1 MKYIALTLSLVGLV
15 LSGCVKQHADRNEQ
29 GLDASV
35 KAGRAINIKSIDGLY
50 VVNTNTAGNV
60 SPTSVERPVLDH
72 FDYGGNYS
80 AQTFG
85 EPTPAGMSLAGD
97 VVIDS
102 NLDLIRHLNKVDFE
116 TDAGLLARH
125 TDVVDFL
132 GEPNK
137 TYKIKYKLT
146 PNRLV
151 VMKVVNLKE
160 ISHYELPYSD
170 YLGNDTYAVPLGG
183 YAINP
188 QKKTKILNSD
198 NDPTNQYRLVDAELQ
213 FNEDGSL
220 KTNCRTCADYISL
233 NPDSFVKF
241 ARIENKKDV
250 YPAEFFNGEWYFS
263 ESVVDTQ
270 PGMETAI
277 GQIYGAYDLNFRPAS
292 KIKFFRTAG
301 TLKGYNIA
309 IDEELS
315 TENTLNLTPVISF
328 PATGKNYKIAET
340 GSMAQLQEVVI
351 DDTNLE
357 SAPYV
362 SISFENISTLRTR
375 IESLMNPLVG
385 FGNTAT
391 GALKQ
396 VKFSDNSFSFT
407 LEDVASGRLWKY
419 SFLRAEDRNYT
430 PRRHYK
436 RDREQ
441 FGFFTAN
448 RTRIPRPEQDY
459 REEDFE
465 RNVLIQRHNPE
476 KDIVFHFSNLTP
488 KDLNGR
494 CRQAGDTSLKDIV
507 TPDFEINYRE
517 IGRRSIQYWDAAFQQ
532 AGAKSRVVLK
542 EVDANGDCFD
552 APLGDLEF
560 HTLNLIDSIQSSNLL
575 GVGPSLIDPYSGE
588 VVNTTMNVHLAP
600 FRSIIGSEVR
610 TFIKSRLGV
619 FTDSSNRLDATV
631 VTNSTILGET
641 VSSGNPYNL
650 MGRLLPE
657 RLKKF
662 IASQYHFGH
671 FMKDLDPNNLPR
683 LAAVNG
689 YGPLDPVNMFE
700 AGSFDSNT
708 LSMRK
713 LQMVSDHIASTDRLV
728 AGDQV
733 RIGPIQNYKDAFD
746 RAQFVQKYR
755 PEFFN
760 RYFSA
765 ENSALATMN
774 NLTKDIE
781 TRCPEVLEFIQTK
794 LASAVQGEVPEVTSA
809 EEYPVVRKCMA
820 RLIPEKVMATIVHE
834 LGHNLGLRHNFFA
847 SSDKKNFF
855 TKEEVKAIYNIE
867 VASDNDLPKSSSVM
881 DYVPSD
887 KDRLFYPGH
896 YDIAAIRYGYANK
909 VELEAPNQPAG
920 SGSIVELNEGVV
932 DTSPGAQGSINEN
945 ARRNNWVIRDYK
957 FCTDHHA
964 SMNLDPM
971 CQLHDYGTTP
981 EESVDDII
989 NQFYE
994 SLVLTGNRYDRYVA
1008 ASSGYIARAMRL
1020 QSLHRFYNEW
1030 RFKLAD
1036 YLGAGREYLENYT
1049 PEQYAQLLASLENDP
1064 NFEGKDYLKV
1074 RRKIFEFFKDVVL
1087 LENKYCV
1094 TLDKELQSIKAV
1106 ELEKIRTQLRHRY
1119 PKAKI
1124 ANCEDPQGIVKDY
1137 LEKDGRLQYLG
1148 DVGFALNNYKFMLDA
1163 REAINEPIDVIGTF
1177 VDRVQAMFNIITR
1190 DGGVPG
1196 FLQKVFPN
1204 MLDEPDLFVEFESLV
1219 LNRIVNGVELTDAV
1233 KKLGYQLPEDATLF
1247 AQNYEMERPVLL
1259 ALWSLLESGANN
1271 PYVNNTS
1278 RTTRYG
1284 RFVEQG
1290 SPALVEQVRR
1300 EGGQVLSLNSGQ
1312 VLIIRKENV
1321 VSLLLVSKFFDV
1333 VNTLN
1338 SGAMPVPNAAQLKG
1352 GVVAGLTP
1360 LIFKLPADVSTLT
1373 AEDYLAFSDSVMKFL
1388 NAQQDPYFANLAY
1401 DLLLPEIGVYLL
1413 ALKPIADRIEAG
1425 LAANQDVTEQQTQL
1439 NNILAQMNQD
1449 MAGFFKQAE
1458 GALKQAL
1465 QDPTYEALLPSRA
1478 TGARIT
1484 QGLDEKIKNIVER
1497 ATMAKL
1503 DFESNQEEYVAQANL
1518 LRSILVF
1525 DSGMSEYVGQI
1536 MELVALNNADVNPA
1550 LERIMKEDPKTYIEK
1565 LSPEAYVDRLMGTEK
1580 FSKLRALSAEPQKQR
1595 FY

>member
-1 MKYIALTLSLVGLV
+1 MKYIALTLSIVAMV
-15 LSGCVKQHADRNEQ
+15 LSGCVKQHPNQDEQ
-29 GLDASV
+29 GLRASV
-35 KAGRAINIKSIDGLY
+35 KVGRAIDVKSIQGMY

-60 SPTSVERPVLDH
+60 SPTSVERPVLEH
-72 FDYGGNYS
+72 FDYGGQYN

-102 NLDLIRHLNKVDFE
+102 DLDAIRYLNKVQFN
-116 TDAGLLARH
+116 TDAPLLTKF

-151 VMKVVNLKE
+151 VMKLVSKKE
-160 ISHYELPYSD
+160 ISHYEMPYAD
-170 YLGNDTYAVPLGG
+170 YLGDDTYAVPLGG

-188 QKKTKILNSD
+188 QKKTKILNND
-198 NDPTNQYRLVDAELQ
+198 NDPTNQFRLVDAEMQ

-220 KTNCRTCADYISL
+220 KTNCRTCADYITL

-241 ARIENKKDV
+241 NRIENKKDV
-250 YPAEFFNGEWYFS
+250 YPSEYFNGEWYFS
-263 ESVVDTQ
+263 ESVVDSQ

-328 PATGKNYKIAET
+328 PAMGRNYKIAET
-340 GSMAQLQEVVI
+340 GSMAQLQEITI

-357 SAPYV
+357 SAPYID
-362 SISFENISTLRTR
+362 ISFENISTLRTR
-375 IESLMNPLVG
+375 LESMFNPLVG

-396 VKFSDNSFSFT
+396 VKFANNSFSFT

-419 SFLRAEDRNYT
+419 SFLRADDRGYT

-465 RNVLIQRHNPE
+465 KNVLIQRHNPE
-476 KDIVFHFSNLTP
+476 KDIVFYFSSLTP

-494 CRQAGDTSLKDIV
+494 CRQTGDLSLKDMV
-507 TPDFEINYRE
+507 DTDFNINYRE
-517 IGRRSIQYWDAAFQQ
+517 IGRRSVQYWDAAFQA

-600 FRSIIGSEVR
+600 FRSIISSEVR

-619 FTDSSNRLDATV
+619 FTDSSNRLDANI

-641 VSSGNPYNL
+641 VSAGNPYNL

-657 RLKKF
+657 KLKKF

-671 FMKDLDPNNLPR
+671 FMKDLNVNNLPK
-683 LAAVNG
+683 LAALNG

-700 AGSFDSNT
+700 AGNFNANS
-708 LSMRK
+708 LEMKK
-713 LQMVSDHIASTDRLV
+713 LQLVSDHIATNDRLV
-728 AGDQV
+728 SGD
-733 RIGPIQNYKDAFD
+733 RINVGPIESYKDAFD

-781 TRCPEVLEFIQTK
+781 TRCPEVLEF
-794 LASAVQGEVPEVTSA
+794 VQMKKAATAQGQVPSVTSA

-855 TKEEVKAIYNIE
+855 TKAEVKQLYNID

-909 VELEAPNQPAG
+909 VELESTGAAN
-920 SGSIVELNEGVV
+920 SGTLVELNNGVI
-932 DTSPGAQGSINEN
+932 DTSPGAQGSIQEN
-945 ARRNNWVIRDYK
+945 AQANRWKIRDYR
-957 FCTDHHA
+957 FCTDEHA
-964 SMNLDPM
+964 HMNLDPM

-1008 ASSGYIARAMRL
+1008 ASTGYMSRAMRL

-1036 YLGAGREYLENYT
+1036 YLGSGKEYLENYT
-1049 PEQYAQLLASLENDP
+1049 PEQYAQLLAKLENDP

-1074 RRKIFEFFKDVVL
+1074 RRKIFDFFKSVTL

-1094 TLDKELQSIKAV
+1094 ALDKELGSLKAI
-1106 ELEKIRTQLRHRY
+1106 ELEKIRTQLRHRF

-1124 ANCEDPQGIVKDY
+1124 ASCEDAEGIVKDFI
-1137 LEKDGRLQYLG
+1137 ESDGRLQYVG
-1148 DVGFALNNYKFMLDA
+1148 DVGFALNNYKFMLDG

-1177 VDRVQAMFNIITR
+1177 VDRVQAMFNIISR

-1204 MLDEPDLFVEFESLV
+1204 MLDEPDLFLEFEGLV
-1219 LNRIVNGVELTDAV
+1219 LNRIVNGVELTDAIR
-1233 KKLGYQLPEDATLF
+1233 KLGHQLPEDAALF

-1259 ALWSLLESGANN
+1259 TLWSLLENGANN
-1271 PYVNNTS
+1271 PYVNNSS

-1290 SPALVEQVRR
+1290 SPALLEQVRK
-1300 EGGQVLSLNSGQ
+1300 EGGQVLPLNSGQ
-1312 VLIIRKENV
+1312 MLIIRRENI
-1321 VSLLLVSKFFDV
+1321 VSLFLVNKFYEV
-1333 VNTLN
+1333 ANTIN
-1338 SGAMPVPNAAQLKG
+1338 TGALPVPTAAALKG
-1352 GVVAGLTP
+1352 GIVGGITP
-1360 LIFKLPADVSTLT
+1360 LVFQLPADASALT
-1373 AEDYLAFSDSVMKFL
+1373 AEDYLAFSNAVMKFIE
-1388 NAQQDPYFANLAY
+1388 AQEDPYFVNLAFE
-1401 DLLLPEIGVYLL
+1401 LLVPEIGVYLL
-1413 ALKPIADRIEAG
+1413 ALKPLTDRIEAG
-1425 LAANQDVTEQQTQL
+1425 VAANEDVTEFQTQL
-1439 NNILAQMNQD
+1439 NNLLAQMNQD

-1465 QDPTYEALLPSRA
+1465 GDPNYVAVIPSKA
-1478 TGARIT
+1478 IGARIT
-1484 QGLDEKIKNIVER
+1484 KEIDAKIKNIIET
-1497 ATMAKL
+1497 ATLAKL
-1503 DFESNQEEYVAQANL
+1503 DFESNQEEYISQANL
-1518 LRSILVF
+1518 LRSILVY
-1525 DSGMSEYVGQI
+1525 DSGLSEYVGQI
-1536 MELVALNNADVNPA
+1536 LELAALNNADVNPG
-1550 LERIMKEDPKTYIEK
+1550 LVRIMNEDPRTYAEK
-1565 LSPEAYVDRLMGTEK
+1565 LSAEAYVDRIMGTEK
-1580 FSKLRALSAEPQKQR
+1580 YSKLRGAYYERMRKLN
-1595 FY
+1595 

>member
-1 MKYIALTLSLVGLV
+1 MKYIALTLSLVALV
-15 LSGCVKQHADRNEQ
+15 LSGCVKQHPDRNEQ
-29 GLDASV
+29 GLEASV
-35 KAGRAINIKSIDGLY
+35 KAGRAISIKSIQGVY
-50 VVNTNTAGNV
+50 VVNTNTAGEV
-60 SPTSVERPVLDH
+60 SPTTVERPVLQH
-72 FDYGGNYS
+72 FDYGGQYT

-97 VVIDS
+97 VVIDT
-102 NLDLIRHLNKVDFE
+102 NLDLIRHLNKVQFN
-116 TDAGLLARH
+116 TDAPLLERH

-137 TYKIKYKLT
+137 SYKIKYKLT

-151 VMKVVNLKE
+151 VMKLVTKKE

-170 YLGNDTYAVPLGG
+170 YLGNDLFAVPLGG

-188 QKKTKILNSD
+188 QKKTRILNND

-241 ARIENKKDV
+241 SRIENKKDV
-250 YPAEFFNGEWYFS
+250 YPSEYFNGEWYFS

-292 KIKFFRTAG
+292 KIKFFRTSG

-328 PATGKNYKIAET
+328 PARGRNFKIAET
-340 GSMAQLQEVVI
+340 GSMAQLQEVAI
-351 DDTNLE
+351 EDTNLE
-357 SAPYV
+357 SAPY
-362 SISFENISTLRTR
+362 IDITFENISTLRTR
-375 IESLMNPLVG
+375 LESLLNPLVG

-396 VKFSDNSFSFT
+396 VKFADDSFSFT
-407 LEDVASGRLWKY
+407 LEDVSSGRLWKY

-441 FGFFTAN
+441 FGYFTAN
-448 RTRIPRPEQDY
+448 RTRITRPEQDY

-476 KDIVFHFSNLTP
+476 KDIVFYFSNLTP

-494 CRQAGDTSLKDIV
+494 CRQVGDQSLKDIV
-507 TPDFEINYRE
+507 DADFNINYRE
-517 IGRRSIQYWDAAFQQ
+517 IGRRSVQYWDAAFQK

-542 EVDANGDCFD
+542 EVDSNGDCFD
-552 APLGDLEF
+552 APLGDLEY

-575 GVGPSLIDPYSGE
+575 GVGPSLIDPYTGE

-600 FRSIIGSEVR
+600 FRSIISSEVR

-619 FTDSSNRLDATV
+619 FTDSSNRLDPTIVA
-631 VTNSTILGET
+631 NSTILGDT
-641 VSSGNPYNL
+641 VSAGNPFNL

-671 FMKDLDPNNLPR
+671 FMKDLDVNNLPK

-689 YGPLDPVNMFE
+689 YGPLDPLNMFE
-700 AGSFDSNT
+700 AGNFDGNT
-708 LSMRK
+708 LAMKK
-713 LQMVSDHIASTDRLV
+713 LQMVSDHIATNDRLV
-728 AGDQV
+728 AGD
-733 RIGPIQNYKDAFD
+733 RINIGPIQNYKDAFD

-794 LASAVQGEVPEVTSA
+794 QAATAQGQVPTVTSA

-855 TKEEVKAIYNIE
+855 TKDEVKTLYGIE

-887 KDRLFYPGH
+887 KDRLYYPGH
-896 YDIAAIRYGYANK
+896 YDIAAIRYGYANQ
-909 VELEAPNQPAG
+909 VELESAGPANAG
-920 SGSIVELNEGVV
+920 QIVELNDGVI
-932 DTSPGAQGSINEN
+932 DTSPGASGSIQEN
-945 ARRNNWVIRDYK
+945 SIANNWKIRDYK

-964 SMNLDPM
+964 SMGLDPM

-989 NQFYE
+989 NQFFE
-994 SLVLTGNRYDRYVA
+994 SLILTGNRYDRYVA
-1008 ASSGYIARAMRL
+1008 ASTGYMARAMRL

-1036 YLGAGREYLENYT
+1036 YLGAGKEYLENYT
-1049 PEQYAQLLASLENDP
+1049 PQQYEQLLASLENDP
-1064 NFEGKDYLKV
+1064 NFEGKEYLKV
-1074 RRKIFEFFKDVVL
+1074 RRKIFDFFKSVIL

-1094 TLDKELQSIKAV
+1094 TVDKELGSIKAI

-1119 PKAKI
+1119 PKAMI
-1124 ANCEDPQGIVKDY
+1124 ASCEDPQGIVKDFI
-1137 LEKDGRLQYLG
+1137 EKEGRLEYLG

-1177 VDRVQAMFNIITR
+1177 VDRVQAMFNVISR
-1190 DGGVPG
+1190 DSGVPG
-1196 FLQKVFPN
+1196 FLQRVFPN
-1204 MLDEPDLFVEFESLV
+1204 MLDEPDLFTEFEGLV
-1219 LNRIVNGVELTDAV
+1219 LRRIVNGVDLTDAV
-1233 KKLGYQLPEDATLF
+1233 RKLGYQIPETATLF

-1259 ALWSLLESGANN
+1259 TLWSLLESGANN
-1271 PYVNNTS
+1271 PYVNNST

-1290 SPALVEQVRR
+1290 SPALLEQVRK
-1300 EGGQVLSLNSGQ
+1300 EGGQVLPLNSGQ
-1312 VLIIRKENV
+1312 MLIIRKENV
-1321 VSLLLVSKFFDV
+1321 VSLFLVSKFFEV

-1338 SGAMPVPNAAQLKG
+1338 AGALPVPSAAQLKG
-1352 GVVAGLTP
+1352 GIVGGVTP
-1360 LIFKLPADVSTLT
+1360 MIFQLPADAAALT
-1373 AEDYLAFSDSVMKFL
+1373 AEDYLAFGDAVMKFIE
-1388 NAQQDPYFANLAY
+1388 AQQDPYFANLAFE
-1401 DLLLPEIGVYLL
+1401 LLVPEIGVYLI
-1413 ALKPIADRIEAG
+1413 ALKPLADRIEAG
-1425 LAANQDVTEQQTQL
+1425 MAAGQDVTEFQTQL
-1439 NNILAQMNQD
+1439 NSILAQMNQD
-1449 MAGFFKQAE
+1449 MTAFFKQTEA
-1458 GALKQAL
+1458 ALKQAL
-1465 QDPTYEALLPSRA
+1465 GDPNYVAFIPSRA

-1484 QGLDEKIKNIVER
+1484 QDLDAKIKVVVET
-1497 ATMAKL
+1497 ATRAKL
-1503 DFESNQEEYVAQANL
+1503 DFEANQEEYVSQANL
-1518 LRSILVF
+1518 LRSILVY
-1525 DSGMSEYVGQI
+1525 DSGISEYVGQI
-1536 MELVALNNADVNPA
+1536 MELAALNNADVDPGLA
-1550 LERIMKEDPKTYIEK
+1550 RIMKEDPKTYAEK
-1565 LSPEAYVDRLMGTEK
+1565 LSPEAYVDRIMGTEK
-1580 FSKLRALSAEPQKQR
+1580 YSKLRG
-1595 FY
+1595 FYYEKASKLY